1 MFAQATSDRHK
12 PFSTQH
18 NERITRLRVRQR
30 QSTILNEQ
38 DVQVRALLLRN
49 ARHQRKSRRSN
60 RIMVKEYCPHCSQ
73 PYVRDAHNTELYHQ
87 CNSGHASLDQDDI
100 TAISNSS
107 FNPWLGVAARNFGRR
122 SFSEGVNVDGKTPRG
137 NRSTTHGQAQH
148 FEHIDKNPEW
158 K

>member
-18 NERITRLRVRQR
+18 NERIAQLRVRQR
-30 QSTILNEQ
+30 TSSILNEQ

-60 RIMVKEYCPHCSQ
+60 RIKKMVKEYCPHCNQ
-73 PYVRDAHNTELYHQ
+73 AYVRDAHNTELYHQ

-122 SFSEGVNVDGKTPRG
+122 SFSEGVNVDGKSVRG
-137 NRSTTHGQAQH
+137 NRAITHGTAQH
-148 FEHIDKNPEW
+148 FEPIKRGD
-158 K
+158 